1 MEIVSGAAKHRK
13 RLQGVLALTSA
24 YLLAEVIGGVLTG
37 SLALLA
43 DAGHML
49 TDVLGLAL
57 ALSAIRF
64 AAKPAT
70 PERTY
75 GYHRAEILAAMANGI
90 ILLLI
95 SGFILYEAW
104 RRFREP
110 EPIQSGPMLAVAVV
124 GLVVNIL
131 SAVLLRGASGES
143 LNLRGAYFEVVS
155 DLLGSVGVI
164 VAAAIL
170 YFTGWYYA
178 DPLISVGIGLFIIPR
193 TWKLLRETV
202 GVLLEGTPADV
213 DLAALEQDISGVPGV
228 RRVHDL
234 HVWSLTSGV
243 NAMSGHVV
251 LARGADGEAVRRQ
264 VDELLGSRYKI
275 GHTTIQ
281 TEATDQESSEPAF

>member
-1 MEIVSGAAKHRK
+1 MEVVSGAAKHRK
-13 RLQGVLALTSA
+13 RLLGVLVLTSV

-57 ALSAIRF
+57 ALFAIWF
-64 AAKPAT
+64 AGKPAT

-75 GYHRAEILAAMANGI
+75 GYHRAEILAALANGI
-90 ILLLI
+90 ILFFI

-104 RRFREP
+104 KRFREP
-110 EPIQSGPMLAVAVV
+110 EPIHSGPMLAVAVV
-124 GLVVNIL
+124 GLAVNIL
-131 SAVLLRGASGES
+131 SAVLLRAASGES
-143 LNLRGAYFEVVS
+143 LNMRGAYFEVVS
-155 DLLGSVGVI
+155 DLLGSIGVI

-193 TWKLLRETV
+193 TWKLLHETV
-202 GVLLEGTPADV
+202 GVLLEGTPPDV
-213 DLAALEQDISGVPGV
+213 DLTALERDISGVPGV

-243 NAMSGHVV
+243 HAMSGHCV
-251 LARGADGEAVRRQ
+251 LARGADGETVRRA
-264 VDELLGSRYKI
+264 VDELLASRYKI
-275 GHTTIQ
+275 AHTTIQ
-281 TEATDQESSEPAF
+281 TEVADLEASEPSF